1 LCYVG
6 RSLLHLLNPGDYVL
20 LDVLTSNAEPELRR
34 RIRIAGIQDVA
45 PLAVTTQPRAGMVD
59 FAITVILN
67 VLLLGSGLIVFL
79 VPLSMLF
86 GVRDDIAME
95 IALQGVK
102 ALVIIPF
109 LLIIVRLFGPIA
121 RSAAE
126 RRTIYARRKTD
137 AK

>member
-1 LCYVG
+1 
-6 RSLLHLLNPGDYVL
+6 
-20 LDVLTSNAEPELRR
+20 
-34 RIRIAGIQDVA
+34 
-45 PLAVTTQPRAGMVD
+45 
-59 FAITVILN
+59 
-67 VLLLGSGLIVFL
+67 
-79 VPLSMLF
+79 MLF

>member
-1 LCYVG
+1 
-6 RSLLHLLNPGDYVL
+6 

-59 FAITVILN
+59 FAITVVLN